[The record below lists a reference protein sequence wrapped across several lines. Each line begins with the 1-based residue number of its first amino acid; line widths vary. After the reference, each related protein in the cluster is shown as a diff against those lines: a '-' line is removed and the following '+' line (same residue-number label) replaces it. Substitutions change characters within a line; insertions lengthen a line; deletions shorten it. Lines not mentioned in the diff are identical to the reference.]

1 MTTDQIIFD
10 IDLPNS
16 LRVSI
21 EDDIMSVLIARPE
34 KRNSINDATL
44 LGLERLFINL
54 PTSIRCVIIHGEGGN
69 FSAGLDLSEV
79 PALDYSSVLAKSTAW
94 HRVLNLIEKG
104 SVPVIAKL
112 HGPTIGGGLEL
123 ACAAHIRIAE
133 ASTYYAL
140 PEGQRGIFVGG
151 GGSVRITRL
160 IGLAHMTDMM
170 LTGRTYDAEGGRQL
184 GLSQYV
190 CQDGEGLD
198 LAKQLALKISRN
210 QRLSNMAI
218 LQVLP
223 RIHEAPEQSGYVL
236 EAVTAAAVA
245 TSGAAKDR
253 LTGFLNKE
261 QAKVIHE
268 GGDAS

>member
-1 MTTDQIIFD
+1 MSQDDQDDFVTG
-10 IDLPNS
+10 LPRS
-16 LRVSI
+16 LRVSV
-21 EDDIMSVLIARPE
+21 EDDIATVMLARPE
-34 KRNSINDATL
+34 KRNCINDETL
-44 LGLERLFINL
+44 LGLEKLFTNL
-54 PTSIRCVIIHGEGGN
+54 PARIKCVILHGEGGN

-79 PALDYSSVLAKSTAW
+79 PSLDFVSVMAKSTAW

-112 HGPTIGGGLEL
+112 HGATIGGGLEL

-133 ASTYYAL
+133 TSTYYAL

-151 GGSVRITRL
+151 GGSVRITRM
-160 IGLAHMTDMM
+160 IGLSHMIDMM
-170 LTGRTYDAEGGRQL
+170 LTGRTYDAEGGHRL

-190 CQDGEGLD
+190 SGDGEGLD
-198 LAKQLALKISRN
+198 LAKQLGQKIARN
-210 QRLSNMAI
+210 QALSNMAI

-223 RIHEAPEQSGYVL
+223 RIHEAPEQTGYAL
-236 EAVTAAAVA
+236 EAVVAAAVA

-261 QAKVIHE
+261 QAKVVHDP
-268 GGDAS
+268 GD